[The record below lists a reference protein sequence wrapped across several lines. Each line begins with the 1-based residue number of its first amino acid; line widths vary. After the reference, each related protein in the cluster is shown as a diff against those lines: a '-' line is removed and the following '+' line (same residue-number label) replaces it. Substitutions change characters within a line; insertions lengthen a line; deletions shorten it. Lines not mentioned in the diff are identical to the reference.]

1 MSLSAPEGGLALGD
15 RTASVRPVVTPPV
28 TVASDI
34 EIRPYR
40 EADHE
45 AVIALHE
52 RAIREAGTP
61 PEKLPD
67 TSDMADIEGAYV
79 DAGGAFLVGEHA
91 GEIVAMGG
99 LRPAENTINGE
110 TNDESEATA
119 ELKRMRVAPEH
130 QRRGFGRGILE
141 ALEDAARERG
151 FDRIVLDTADRQDAA
166 PFYRAQGYQERWRH
180 RWREFDLIRLERE
193 L

>member
-1 MSLSAPEGGLALGD
+1 MAPD
-15 RTASVRPVVTPPV
+15 V
-28 TVASDI
+28 

-45 AVIALHE
+45 AVVSLHE

-67 TSDMADIEGAYV
+67 TSDMADIEGAYA
-79 DAGGAFLVGEHA
+79 DAGGAFLVGESE

-99 LRPAENTINGE
+99 LLPAERTMGGGE
-110 TNDESEATA
+110 ATDADETTA

-130 QRRGFGRGILE
+130 QRQGFGRAILE
-141 ALEDAARERG
+141 ALENAARDRG
-151 FDRIVLDTADRQDAA
+151 FDRLVLDTADRQGSA
-166 PFYRAQGYQERWRH
+166 PFYRAQGYRERWRH
-180 RWREFDLIRLERE
+180 RWREFELIRLEKE